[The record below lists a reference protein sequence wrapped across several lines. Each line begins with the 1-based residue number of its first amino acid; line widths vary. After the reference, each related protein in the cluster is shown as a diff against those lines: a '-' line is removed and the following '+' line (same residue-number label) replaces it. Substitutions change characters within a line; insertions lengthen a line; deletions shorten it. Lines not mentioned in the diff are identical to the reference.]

1 VKERTTILLDSD
13 LKEELKEK
21 LGINNISAFVE
32 DKLKEE
38 VEKAKKK
45 EKILK
50 LNYGLFLNIC
60 AGALLF
66 IIIAGL
72 IYSNIFWIF
81 LAGITAVGI
90 LIMNAVKEVLSC

>member
-1 VKERTTILLDSD
+1 MLDPN

>member
-1 VKERTTILLDSD
+1 MLDSD

>member
-1 VKERTTILLDSD
+1 LDTD
-13 LKEELKEK
+13 LKEEIREK
-21 LGINNISAFVE
+21 LGVNNISAFVE

-50 LNYGLFLNIC
+50 LNYGLFLNVC

-66 IIIAGL
+66 IMLMGL
-72 IYSNIFWIF
+72 AYNNVSWIF
-81 LAGITAVGI
+81 LAGVTAIGI
-90 LIMNAVKEVLSC
+90 LIMNAVKEVLSCR